1 MSQRHTPHTITVGLG
16 KRRYD
21 VVIGRGGM
29 QQIGRHL
36 QSLGCSGRV
45 GIVTNRT
52 VQRFYGASVRKA
64 IVQAG
69 FTCHMICIP
78 DGESAKTLRW
88 VSYVLDALVKHRFE
102 RQSVLVALGGG
113 VIGDLTGFAAS
124 MYLRGIPFIQVPT
137 TLVAQVDS
145 SVGGKTG
152 VNHPRGKNLI
162 GAYYQPARVL
172 SDTHAFHTLPG
183 REWRAGV
190 AEVIKYGVI
199 ADSRFFAWL
208 EEHLDHLLA
217 MREEDVQKV
226 VRRCCEIKARVVA
239 RDEREAGLRRILN
252 YGHTIGHALESLGRY
267 RTHLHGEAVAIGMV
281 YEAMLACHLALC
293 SRGVVN
299 RQRALI
305 ERAGLPV
312 RMPSHSFSKLWEAM
326 CHDKKVVRGTVY
338 CVLPT
343 AIGSVKVM
351 PLDRQVVQRWYAHCH
366 EAWP

>member
-1 MSQRHTPHTITVGLG
+1 
-16 KRRYD
+16 
-21 VVIGRGGM
+21 
-29 QQIGRHL
+29 
-36 QSLGCSGRV
+36 
-45 GIVTNRT
+45 
-52 VQRFYGASVRKA
+52 
-64 IVQAG
+64 
-69 FTCHMICIP
+69 
-78 DGESAKTLRW
+78 
-88 VSYVLDALVKHRFE
+88 
-102 RQSVLVALGGG
+102 
-113 VIGDLTGFAAS
+113 
-124 MYLRGIPFIQVPT
+124 MYLRGIPFIHVPT

-208 EEHLDHLLA
+208 EEHLDHLLD

-351 PLDRQVVQRWYAHCH
+351 PFDRQVVQRWYAHCH